1 MSESIVISQSG
12 DTVTVTTETTTGG
25 LLLSKMELL
34 SLLERFVGD
43 RQVFYRRPVAPQPKA
58 EPVNWLEE
66 MARSF
71 GVCAFD
77 MSSISSRFI
86 PDSPECWD
94 CGRLVDGPGMCGDC
108 ADRKAG
114 ML

>member
-25 LLLSKMELL
+25 FLLSKLEFL
-34 SLLERFVGD
+34 SLMETFVWD
-43 RQVFYRRPVAPQPKA
+43 RKVFYRRSVTQPQP
-58 EPVNWLEE
+58 EPKPVDWLGE

-71 GVCAFD
+71 GVSLFD
-77 MSSISSRFI
+77 ISSRFI

-94 CGRLVDGPGMCGDC
+94 CGRVFEGPGLCGDC

-114 ML
+114 LL